1 MHDLWQI
8 NAVIKDAGPLQL
20 ETNKK
25 KERKEKKKGK
35 KKIVPLNTV
44 LDSQYAVGGAQRI
57 ERTHL
62 KHTPKENLFLKF
74 KELLFLVE

>member
-1 MHDLWQI
+1 MTNQCSDQGR
-8 NAVIKDAGPLQL
+8 GPLAAG
-20 ETNKK
+20 NKQK
-25 KERKEKKKGK
+25 KREKRKEKRK